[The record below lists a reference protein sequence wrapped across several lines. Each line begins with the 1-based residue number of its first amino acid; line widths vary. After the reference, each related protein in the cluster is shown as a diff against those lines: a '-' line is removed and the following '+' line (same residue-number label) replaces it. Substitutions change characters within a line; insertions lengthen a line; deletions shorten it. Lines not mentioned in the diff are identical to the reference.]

1 MLPGQRHL
9 FSGILTP
16 LPRQDF
22 SHHTIE
28 FLFSSAGRS
37 WFSRWLGRKWSK
49 SATFVLKLSRRPRR
63 EEGGEQSESNKRWQR
78 IQMGGKKQSGWKKER
93 ETAGGR
99 EVRERAREK
108 QRNVEGRERNRG
120 LQLFNYSTDR
130 QQRPR
135 FQETITVCSPEGKAY
150 LTSFISAILSP
161 RKLQFGIFNV
171 FPLLHKQVKT
181 FLSLQMSRM
190 PRSATW
196 GGESS
201 CWRREKQLL
210 ALNSK
215 VLELIETVQ
224 TCIISRDSD
233 YSYLEFEDMTLRYWI
248 DLS

>member
-1 MLPGQRHL
+1 MVGAQMIKIGYIRPKAQ
-9 FSGILTP
+9 
-16 LPRQDF
+16 QA
-22 SHHTIE
+22 
-28 FLFSSAGRS
+28 AGE
-37 WFSRWLGRKWSK
+37 GRGRGTEWVK
-49 SATFVLKLSRRPRR
+49 R
-63 EEGGEQSESNKRWQR
+63 EMTENSN
-78 IQMGGKKQSGWKKER
+78 GGKKQSGWKKKR
-93 ETAGGR
+93 ETSGWGGGR

-108 QRNVEGRERNRG
+108 QRNVEGRERNRR

-181 FLSLQMSRM
+181 FLSLQMSLM

-196 GGESS
+196 GGKSS

-210 ALNSK
+210 ALNAK

-233 YSYLEFEDMTLRYWI
+233 YSYLEFEDMTPRYWI
-248 DLS
+248 DCLNLSLKKKETSPGILTK